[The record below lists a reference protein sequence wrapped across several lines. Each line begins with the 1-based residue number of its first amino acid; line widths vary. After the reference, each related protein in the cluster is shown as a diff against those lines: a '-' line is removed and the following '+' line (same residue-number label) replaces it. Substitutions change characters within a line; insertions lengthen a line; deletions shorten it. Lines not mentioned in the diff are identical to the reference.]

1 MEEFFKKY
9 YDKKV
14 GRKLVEMGIKKTTI
28 YKSMSDYYI
37 LRPAKII
44 TLINALAEI
53 HNLDADE
60 LLWECINAY
69 TGDKHE

>member
-1 MEEFFKKY
+1 MEQFFRKY
-9 YDKKV
+9 YDRKV
-14 GRKLVEMGIKKTTI
+14 GRKLRAKGIDNAII

-60 LLWECINAY
+60 LLWECICAY

>member
-1 MEEFFKKY
+1 MDKFFTKY
-9 YDKKV
+9 YTKEV
-14 GRKLVEMGIKKTTI
+14 GHKLVAMGIKKTTI
-28 YKSMSDYYI
+28 YKSMSDYYV

-53 HNLDADE
+53 HNLDEDE

>member
-1 MEEFFKKY
+1 
-9 YDKKV
+9 
-14 GRKLVEMGIKKTTI
+14 MGIKKTTI
-28 YKSMSDYYI
+28 YKSMSDYYV

-53 HNLDADE
+53 HNLDEDE

>member
-1 MEEFFKKY
+1 MDKFFQKY
-9 YDKKV
+9 YTKAV
-14 GRKLVEMGIKKTTI
+14 GRKLVAMGIKKTTI
-28 YKSMSDYYI
+28 YKSMSDDYV